1 MIPLQLTIEG
11 LYSYQERQTIDF
23 TQLTEAG
30 LFGIF
35 GSVGSGKSSILE
47 AISYA
52 LYGETE
58 RLNARDKRTYN
69 MMNLKSNRSYIE
81 FDFRNYEDELYR
93 ATREFKRNSKNFDEV
108 RPPSVTF
115 YHWKNEQWIP
125 LQNADAEKIIG
136 LSYTN
141 FKRTIIIPQ
150 GQFKEFLELGEA
162 ERTKMMKEIFGLQR
176 FDLQENASKLNKA
189 NQTELDQLEGQLK
202 GFDAVSVEE
211 IENIQEQLVQAKEN
225 YQIIADQSNKENELF
240 QQLKKN
246 KEDVELL
253 QTKKQQI
260 VSFQEEKTQLED
272 RKNVVDE
279 FEALSRVFDGLLK
292 EKSRIEQAIATN
304 TSETQ
309 TQQKELLAIDET
321 LTEVEQQIVFWKQ
334 QFDVLP
340 IKRQE
345 ENEWVLIQQN
355 IKATLEIQ
363 TLEERLQKG
372 EVAVR
377 DVQAKLQTLEQQI
390 KEGDQLLQQLSQQR
404 TDTQL
409 LLQID
414 QWFSQKK
421 HLLQQVGKQ
430 EKEVAAQK
438 DQLDHLMEM
447 ARVQQLDLQ
456 QFDGQFAQFK
466 HQYDVQKQALEAQKN
481 HLLVQKQMAVYVH
494 ELHDGSACPLCGA
507 LDHPNV
513 VEASDISSNLEVV
526 AKQIQDL
533 ESTLEQWQKKASEVQ
548 RIIDRE
554 KIFSKQLADETAKWQ
569 EIQQQLMQH
578 DQLFVWTNF
587 DKNNPEAFQAIKK
600 ASLEGEKQMQETSET
615 LVKHREEWNK
625 ERANLDKFQKALE
638 VFKHREIQFSSQI
651 NHNCS
656 MLRYL
661 KWEELKQLSEEEASS
676 RLEELKE
683 MNASTET
690 NYQKQT
696 EVRNEWIQKKSALV
710 ATIEMLQKQAFQL
723 QNELQVQQQS
733 IQLALQDHQ
742 KAELSEVLSIL
753 DQEIDVTK
761 ERQAWEDFVVKYET
775 LQQQIKELEDKVAQ
789 LDWSEEKFTLQEQL
803 VAELLEKV
811 KLATEQ
817 QATLEAEK
825 LRLEKAFE
833 EKRSLLE
840 KQSALQSR
848 AENLKTMLNLFKA
861 AGFVQYVSSIYLRQ
875 LCDHANER
883 FHRMT
888 RNQLSLQLND
898 KGDFEII
905 DYLNEGKSRSVK
917 TLSGGQAFQA
927 SLSLALAL
935 AESVQTNAKA
945 DKNFFFI
952 DEGFGTQDAE
962 SVNVVF
968 ETLTSLQKENRIVG
982 IISHVEELK
991 ERIPVSL
998 SIQKDEEKG
1007 SLISV
1012 VG

>member
-1 MIPLQLTIEG
+1 MIPIKLTIEG

-23 TQLTEAG
+23 AQLTEAG

-35 GSVGSGKSSILE
+35 GAVGSGKSSILE

-58 RLNARDKRTYN
+58 RLNLRDKRTYN

-81 FDFRNYEDELYR
+81 FDFVNYQNELYR
-93 ATREFKRNSKNFDEV
+93 ATREFKRNSKNFEDV
-108 RPPSVTF
+108 RTPLVTF

-125 LQNADAEKIIG
+125 LPCADAEQIVG

-162 ERTKMMKEIFGLQR
+162 DRTKMMKEIFGLQR
-176 FDLQENASKLNKA
+176 FDLQENTNKLYKA
-189 NQTELDQLEGQLK
+189 NQSELDQLEGQLK
-202 GFDAVSVEE
+202 GFEMISLQE
-211 IENIQEQLVQAKEN
+211 IETIQSQLDKAKADYQSLHELATKEN
-225 YQIIADQSNKENELF
+225 DFF

-246 KEDVELL
+246 KEDIELL

-260 VSFQEEKTQLED
+260 VSFQEEKIQLED
-272 RKNVVDE
+272 RKKVVDE
-279 FEALSRVFDGLLK
+279 YEALSRVFDGLLK

-309 TQQKELLAIDET
+309 TQQNELLGIDKM
-321 LTEVEQQIVFWKQ
+321 LAEVEQQIEFWKQ
-334 QFDVLP
+334 QFDALP

-355 IKATLEIQ
+355 IKATQEIQ

-372 EVAVR
+372 EAAVR

-390 KEGDQLLQQLSQQR
+390 REGDQLLQQLSQQR

-409 LLQID
+409 LFQID
-414 QWFSQKK
+414 QWFAQKEN
-421 HLLQQVGKQ
+421 LLQQVSKQ

-447 ARVQQLDLQ
+447 ARIQQIDLQ
-456 QFDGQFAQFK
+456 QFEGQFAQFK
-466 HQYDVQKQALEAQKN
+466 KQYEVQKQSLEAQKN
-481 HLLVQKQMAVYVH
+481 HLMVQKQMAVYVH

-507 LDHPNV
+507 LEHPNV
-513 VEASDISSNLEVV
+513 VKASDVSSNLEVV
-526 AKQIQDL
+526 AKQMQEL
-533 ESTLEQWQKKASEVQ
+533 ESTLEKWQKKASEVQ

-600 ASLEGEKQMQETSET
+600 ASLEGEKQMQETSELLT
-615 LVKHREEWNK
+615 KHREDWTT

-638 VFKHREIQFSSQI
+638 IFRYKEIQKTSEI

-676 RLEELKE
+676 RLKELKE

-696 EVRNEWIQKKSALV
+696 EIRNEWIQKKTALV
-710 ATIEMLQKQAFQL
+710 ATIEMLRKQAIQL
-723 QNELQVQQQS
+723 QNELQVLHQN
-733 IQLALQDHQ
+733 IQVALQSHY
-742 KAELSEVLSIL
+742 KTELSEVLSIL
-753 DQEIDVTK
+753 EQEIDVKK

-789 LDWSEEKFTLQEQL
+789 LDWSDEKYVQQEQL
-803 VAELLEKV
+803 VTELLEKL
-811 KLATEQ
+811 KLATEK

-848 AENLKTMLNLFKA
+848 AENLKTMLNLFKG

-888 RNQLSLQLND
+888 RNQLSLHLND

-935 AESVQTNAKA
+935 AESVQSNAKA

-952 DEGFGTQDAE
+952 DEGFGTLDAE

-998 SIQKDEEKG
+998 YIKKDEQKG
-1007 SLISV
+1007 STISISD
-1012 VG
+1012 